1 MNVADMVVN
10 KIKEI
15 RDIREFDDLKVL
27 INECGIEAI
36 NKSLD
41 RKGITIDIA
50 EKPFEIFK
58 YLHESAIC
66 TSVLMSGNPLVLGS
80 AETVNYLLDTG
91 FDINYENELTE
102 NALFGAGKNRALYL
116 IEKGINIY
124 AQNHFCQ
131 NTLFH
136 AHSIKVLEHL
146 IKTGVSVNHID
157 YYEQNALFFCNA
169 PGKINFLIG
178 NGIDAS
184 QRNTDGVNFVYNY
197 YENNKKESADIIKTG
212 LKEEIDILEEY
223 PQKTEKNLL
232 FVLEDINLL
241 RKYQTLF
248 MPIVNSIN
256 KNQENALFL
265 SRNFKKSEIL
275 ISMGV
280 DVNHKNEDEETV
292 LFSRH
297 RSLPEVKALVAAG
310 IDINAKN
317 KKGYNALHN
326 ISNIHIK
333 EFLILSGMDYSE
345 YREEYMANKLLKNA
359 ITKIEIIN
367 EKSILSEFTHK
378 NATQKPNTQR
388 L

>member
-10 KIKEI
+10 KINEI
-15 RDIREFDDLKVL
+15 KDLSKFEDLKVL

-41 RKGITIDIA
+41 RKGTSIDIA

-58 YLHESAIC
+58 YLHESEIY
-66 TSVLMSGNPLVLGS
+66 TTVSMRGNPLASGS
-80 AETVNYLLDTG
+80 DETVNYLLNTG
-91 FDINYENELTE
+91 FDINHENELTE
-102 NALFGAGKNRALYL
+102 NALFGTGKKRALYL
-116 IEKGINIY
+116 IEKGINVH

-136 AHSIKVLEHL
+136 ARSIEVLEHL
-146 IKTGVSVNHID
+146 IKRGVSVNHID
-157 YYEQNALFFCNA
+157 YYEQNALFFCNT
-169 PGKINFLIG
+169 PGKINLLIL
-178 NGIDAS
+178 NGIDTS

-223 PQKTEKNLL
+223 PQKIEKNLL

-241 RKYQTLF
+241 RKYQALF

-265 SRNFKKSEIL
+265 STGFKKSEIL
-275 ISMGV
+275 ISMGI
-280 DVNHKNEDEETV
+280 DVNHKNEDGETV
-292 LFSRH
+292 LFSRR
-297 RSLPEVKALVAAG
+297 RSLPEVKAFVAAG

-367 EKSILSEFTHK
+367 EKSILSEFIHK
-378 NATQKPNTQR
+378 NATQKLNTQR